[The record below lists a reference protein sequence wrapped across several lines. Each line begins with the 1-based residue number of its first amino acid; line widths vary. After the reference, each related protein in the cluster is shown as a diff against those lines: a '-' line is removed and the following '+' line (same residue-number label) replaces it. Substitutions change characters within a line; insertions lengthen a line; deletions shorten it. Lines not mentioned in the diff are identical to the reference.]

1 MQYKKMQKYKDL
13 IKDFIQP
20 LLPAKP
26 YCSDGNACPTVIRSQ
41 KHAIRYPQI
50 QINSPFSWKIMVFDV
65 DHQNAAFVWEDV
77 GLAAPNLIVQN
88 PDNGHCHL
96 FYVLKTPVA
105 TYDTAKMKPI
115 RYAKAIYHAM
125 AVKLGADLRY
135 AGLLAHNPLHE
146 QWQTSLLHTN
156 TFTLDELAM
165 DFELPNMFELEKR
178 QKHQDILESG
188 QLFGRNCAVFDC
200 LRFWAYDAV
209 RQYRGSEFKK
219 WHTAVFNKALGF
231 NDFAIPLSVN
241 KIGHIA
247 KSVAK
252 WVWKH
257 DGECEQRFIE
267 RQSNKGKKSGVVRRA
282 VIEPLKQKAFLLWQK
297 GKHTQ
302 EQIAQQLNKS
312 QETISRWLKEMK
324 SMQVSPSKRSW
335 LDVLRGALMK
345 KRAQQQKQNQEHS
358 HSGCLKTD
366 TQTEVT
372 HTQIKSNPKPKY
384 VPIALITLA
393 HFYFYWFMHEPKSDL
408 NPVGW
413 A

>member
-1 MQYKKMQKYKDL
+1 
-13 IKDFIQP
+13 
-20 LLPAKP
+20 
-26 YCSDGNACPTVIRSQ
+26 
-41 KHAIRYPQI
+41 
-50 QINSPFSWKIMVFDV
+50 
-65 DHQNAAFVWEDV
+65 
-77 GLAAPNLIVQN
+77 
-88 PDNGHCHL
+88 
-96 FYVLKTPVA
+96 
-105 TYDTAKMKPI
+105 
-115 RYAKAIYHAM
+115 
-125 AVKLGADLRY
+125 
-135 AGLLAHNPLHE
+135 
-146 QWQTSLLHTN
+146 
-156 TFTLDELAM
+156 M

-241 KIGHIA
+241 EIGHIA

-345 KRAQQQKQNQEHS
+345 KRAQQ
-358 HSGCLKTD
+358 
-366 TQTEVT
+366 
-372 HTQIKSNPKPKY
+372 
-384 VPIALITLA
+384 
-393 HFYFYWFMHEPKSDL
+393 
-408 NPVGW
+408 
-413 A
+413 